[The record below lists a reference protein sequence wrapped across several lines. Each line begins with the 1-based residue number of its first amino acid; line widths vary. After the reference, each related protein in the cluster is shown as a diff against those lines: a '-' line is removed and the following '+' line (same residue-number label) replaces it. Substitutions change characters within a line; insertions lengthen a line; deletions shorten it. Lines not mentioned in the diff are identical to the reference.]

1 MSSKNVIK
9 RVMNASKH
17 DRLKKVD
24 NIFNFILKNHLF
36 PPQKILLTPLV
47 KLITYFL
54 NYDRIYKKYKTKIGV
69 TIFSSQVGLNLEHKL
84 KIMIC
89 GSRNSLKLIAITS
102 FMKITNG
109 SQLSVIANQKTE
121 KFSQS

>member
-1 MSSKNVIK
+1 
-9 RVMNASKH
+9 MNASKH

-69 TIFSSQVGLNLEHKL
+69 IIFSSQVGLNLEHKL